1 MKKSVS
7 SIEEVK
13 RDLEKFCVY
22 QERCYQEVE
31 RKLAT
36 YHLIPEAK
44 DEIMLYLMQHNFLNE
59 ERFAKSFVSGKI
71 NIKKWG
77 KKKVEYQLRTKGISN
92 KNIEIALAT
101 IDDVSYRENLKTIAL
116 KKSALIKD
124 KNNYN
129 KKAKLMKH
137 LQSKGFETELIFEV
151 LQEILPIA

>member
-22 QERCYQEVE
+22 QERCYQDVE

-36 YHLIPEAK
+36 YHLIPQAK
-44 DEIMLYLMQHNFLNE
+44 DEIVLHLLQNDFLNE
-59 ERFAKSFVSGKI
+59 ERFAKSFVSGKV

-77 KKKVEYQLRTKGISN
+77 KRKIEYHLRVKGISN

-101 IDDVSYRENLKTIAL
+101 IDEVSYREMLKTNAL
-116 KKSALIKD
+116 KKIALIKD
-124 KNNYN
+124 NNTYN
-129 KKAKLMKH
+129 KRAKLIKY
-137 LQSKGFETELIFEV
+137 LQSKGFETGLIFEV
-151 LQEILPIA
+151 IQEIFPTT